1 MASTL
6 EQEILDKFHQL
17 DGAAQSRVIEKM
29 RGIIKSRDEDFD
41 FDSWLSEMDKL
52 RIPPQIEENGKML
65 SASELLAEVREE
77 RDADIL
83 HGIGFGNT
91 VSNSPD

>member
-29 RGIIKSRDEDFD
+29 RGIIQANDESFD
-41 FDSWLSEMDKL
+41 FDEWLASAQTL
-52 RIPPQIEENGKML
+52 RAEIQADIGEGNTTGAL
-65 SASELLAEVREE
+65 GLLDELREE
-77 RDADIL
+77 
-83 HGIGFGNT
+83 
-91 VSNSPD
+91 SS